1 MYIATSTI
9 PANQLKDFFSYLA
22 RGLQAIAICIRLL
35 QLLLAIRFRKMT
47 SDWTRLLA
55 GVTNNAHY
63 HVSTPALELSGLLVV
78 QMRACIGGDGA
89 T

>member
-1 MYIATSTI
+1 MYTI
-9 PANQLKDFFSYLA
+9 TTITTGYSVQENV
-22 RGLQAIAICIRLL
+22 
-35 QLLLAIRFRKMT
+35 
-47 SDWTRLLA
+47 SDWLRLLA
-55 GVTNNAHY
+55 DVTNNAHY